1 MLNRFREKLVPIT
14 TLIGNNFGSLGLSPT
29 YWSMIA
35 FAFAILSSIFFGIS
49 TFLSEQGIVFPSQI
63 IASIMLL
70 ISGFF
75 DIVDGSVAR
84 VSKRASSRG
93 AFLDSNFD
101 KISEALI
108 FIGIAIGGLSSP
120 ILAMIALSTSILVSY
135 LRARAESLGIELK
148 GVGIGE
154 RAERL
159 LILSIC
165 GFIPISGSIQWGIII
180 IIILSSFSFIQRF
193 WFVLKRI

>member
-1 MLNRFREKLVPIT
+1 MLNRFREKITPIT

-29 YWSMIA
+29 FWSMIG
-35 FAFAILSSIFFGIS
+35 FAFAIVSSIFFGL
-49 TFLSEQGIVFPSQI
+49 TNFLNQQGLEFPWQVI
-63 IASIMLL
+63 GSIMLL

-84 VSKRASSRG
+84 VMKKTTTRG

-101 KISEALI
+101 KVSEALI
-108 FIGIAIGGLSSP
+108 FIAIAIGGLSNP

-148 GVGIGE
+148 GIGIGE

-159 LILSIC
+159 LILAIC
-165 GFIPISGSIQWGIII
+165 GLIPISGSIQWGIII
-180 IIILSSFSFIQRF
+180 IILISAFSFIQRF
-193 WFVLKRI
+193 IYVLKRI

>member
-1 MLNRFREKLVPIT
+1 MLNRFREKLIPIT

-29 YWSMIA
+29 FWSIIG
-35 FAFAILSSIFFGIS
+35 FAFAILSSIFFGL
-49 TFLSEQGIVFPSQI
+49 TNFLNQQGIEFPSQI
-63 IASIMLL
+63 FASILLL

-84 VSKRASSRG
+84 VMKKSTTKG

-101 KISEALI
+101 KVSEALI
-108 FIGIAIGGLSSP
+108 FIGIAIGGLSNP
-120 ILAMIALSTSILVSY
+120 ILVMIALSTSILVSY
-135 LRARAESLGIELK
+135 LRARAESLGIQLK

-165 GFIPISGSIQWGIII
+165 GFIPISESIQWGVI
-180 IIILSSFSFIQRF
+180 IIILISGFSFLQRF
-193 WFVLKRI
+193 RYVLKRI

>member
-1 MLNRFREKLVPIT
+1 MLNRFREKITPIT
-14 TLIGNNFGSLGLSPT
+14 TRIGNNFGSLGLSPT
-29 YWSMIA
+29 FWSMIG
-35 FAFAILSSIFFGIS
+35 FAFAILSSILFGL
-49 TFLSEQGIVFPSQI
+49 TNFLNQQGLEFPWQV

-84 VSKRASSRG
+84 VMKKTTTRG

-101 KISEALI
+101 KVSEALI
-108 FIGIAIGGLSSP
+108 LIAIAIGGLSNP

-148 GVGIGE
+148 GIGVGE

-159 LILSIC
+159 LILAIC
-165 GFIPISGSIQWGIII
+165 GLIPISGSIQWGIII
-180 IIILSSFSFIQRF
+180 IILISAFSFIQRLIY
-193 WFVLKRI
+193 VLKRI

>member
-1 MLNRFREKLVPIT
+1 MLNRLREKLVPIT

-29 YWSMIA
+29 FWSMTA
-35 FAFAILSSIFFGIS
+35 FAFAILSSIFFGLS
-49 TFLSEQGIVFPSQI
+49 NFLSEQGIVFPSQI
-63 IASIMLL
+63 FASIMLL

-84 VSKRASSRG
+84 VSKRSTSRG

-135 LRARAESLGIELK
+135 IRARAESLGIELK

-165 GFIPISGSIQWGIII
+165 GLIPISGSIQWGIII

>member
-1 MLNRFREKLVPIT
+1 MLNRLREKITPIT

-29 YWSMIA
+29 FWSMIG
-35 FAFAILSSIFFGIS
+35 FTFAILSSIFFGLAHV
-49 TFLSEQGIVFPSQI
+49 LSQQDWEFPWQV

-84 VSKRASSRG
+84 VMKKTTTRG

-101 KISEALI
+101 KVSEALI
-108 FIGIAIGGLSSP
+108 FIGIAIGGLSNP

-148 GVGIGE
+148 GIGIGE

-159 LILSIC
+159 LILAIC
-165 GFIPISGSIQWGIII
+165 GLIPISGSIQWGVLVIII
-180 IIILSSFSFIQRF
+180 ISAFSFIQRF
-193 WFVLKRI
+193 IYVLKRI

>member
-1 MLNRFREKLVPIT
+1 MLNRFREKITPIT
-14 TLIGNNFGSLGLSPT
+14 TRIGNNFGSLGLSPT
-29 YWSMIA
+29 FWSMIG
-35 FAFAILSSIFFGIS
+35 FAFAIISSIFFGL
-49 TFLSEQGIVFPSQI
+49 TNFLNQQGLEFPWQV

-84 VSKRASSRG
+84 VMKKTTTRG

-101 KISEALI
+101 KVSEALI
-108 FIGIAIGGLSSP
+108 FIAIAIGGLSNP

-148 GVGIGE
+148 GIGVGE

-159 LILSIC
+159 LILAIC
-165 GFIPISGSIQWGIII
+165 GLIPISGSIQWGIII
-180 IIILSSFSFIQRF
+180 IILISAFSFIQRLMY
-193 WFVLKRI
+193 VLKRI

>member
-1 MLNRFREKLVPIT
+1 LLNRFREKITPIT
-14 TLIGNNFGSLGLSPT
+14 TRIGNNFGSLGLSPT
-29 YWSMIA
+29 FWSMIG
-35 FAFAILSSIFFGIS
+35 FAFAILSSIFFGLN
-49 TFLSEQGIVFPSQI
+49 FLNQQGWEFPWQV

-84 VSKRASSRG
+84 VMKKTTTKG

-101 KISEALI
+101 KVSEALI
-108 FIGIAIGGLSSP
+108 FIGIAIGGLSDP

-135 LRARAESLGIELK
+135 LRARAESLAIELK
-148 GVGIGE
+148 GIGIGE

-159 LILSIC
+159 LILAIC
-165 GFIPISGSIQWGIII
+165 GFIPISGSIQWGVL
-180 IIILSSFSFIQRF
+180 IIILISAFSFIQRF
-193 WFVLKRI
+193 IYVVKRI

>member
-1 MLNRFREKLVPIT
+1 LLNRFREKITPIT
-14 TLIGNNFGSLGLSPT
+14 TRIGNNFGSLGLSPT
-29 YWSMIA
+29 FWSMIG
-35 FAFAILSSIFFGIS
+35 FAFAILSSIFFGL
-49 TFLSEQGIVFPSQI
+49 TNFFNQQGLEFPWQV

-84 VSKRASSRG
+84 VMKKTTTRG

-101 KISEALI
+101 KVSEALI
-108 FIGIAIGGLSSP
+108 FIAIAIGGLSNP

-148 GVGIGE
+148 GIGVGE

-159 LILSIC
+159 LILAIC
-165 GFIPISGSIQWGIII
+165 GLIPISGSIQWGVI
-180 IIILSSFSFIQRF
+180 IIILISAFSFIQRF
-193 WFVLKRI
+193 MYVLKRI

>member
-1 MLNRFREKLVPIT
+1 MLNRFREKLIPIS

-29 YWSMIA
+29 FWSMIG
-35 FAFAILSSIFFGIS
+35 FAFAILSSVFFGL
-49 TFLSEQGIVFPSQI
+49 TNFLNQQGIEFPSQI
-63 IASIMLL
+63 FASILLL

-84 VSKRASSRG
+84 VMKKSTTKG

-101 KISEALI
+101 KVSEALI
-108 FIGIAIGGLSSP
+108 FIGIAIGGLSNP

-135 LRARAESLGIELK
+135 LRAKAESLGIELK

-165 GFIPISGSIQWGIII
+165 GFIPISESIQWGVI
-180 IIILSSFSFIQRF
+180 IIILISGFSFLQRF
-193 WFVLKRI
+193 RYVLKRI

>member
-1 MLNRFREKLVPIT
+1 LLNRLREKLVPIT

-29 YWSMIA
+29 FWSMIA
-35 FAFAILSSIFFGIS
+35 FAFAILSSIFFGLS
-49 TFLSEQGIVFPSQI
+49 NFLSEQGIVFPSQI

-84 VSKRASSRG
+84 VSKRATSRG

>member
-1 MLNRFREKLVPIT
+1 MLNRFREKLIPIT

-29 YWSMIA
+29 FWSMIG
-35 FAFAILSSIFFGIS
+35 FGFAILSSIYFGL
-49 TFLSEQGIVFPSQI
+49 TNFLNQQGIEFPSQI
-63 IASIMLL
+63 FASILLL

-84 VSKRASSRG
+84 VMKKSTTKG

-101 KISEALI
+101 KVSEALI
-108 FIGIAIGGLSSP
+108 FIGIAIGGLSNP

-135 LRARAESLGIELK
+135 LRAKAESLGIDLK

-165 GFIPISGSIQWGIII
+165 GFIPISESIQWGVI
-180 IIILSSFSFIQRF
+180 IIILISGFSFLQRF
-193 WFVLKRI
+193 RYVLKRI

>member
-1 MLNRFREKLVPIT
+1 LLNRLREKLIPIT

-29 YWSMIA
+29 FWSMIG
-35 FAFAILSSIFFGIS
+35 FGFAILSSIFFGL
-49 TFLSEQGIVFPSQI
+49 TNFLNQQGIEFPSQI
-63 IASIMLL
+63 FASILLL

-84 VSKRASSRG
+84 VMKKSTTKG

-101 KISEALI
+101 KVSEALI
-108 FIGIAIGGLSSP
+108 FIGIAIGGLSNP

-135 LRARAESLGIELK
+135 LRAKAESLGIDLK

-165 GFIPISGSIQWGIII
+165 GFIPISESIQWGVI
-180 IIILSSFSFIQRF
+180 IIILISGFSFLQRF
-193 WFVLKRI
+193 RYVLKRI

>member
-1 MLNRFREKLVPIT
+1 MLNRFREKLIPIT
-14 TLIGNNFGSLGLSPT
+14 TLLGNNFGSLGLSPT
-29 YWSMIA
+29 FWSMIG
-35 FAFAILSSIFFGIS
+35 FAFAILSSIFFGL
-49 TFLSEQGIVFPSQI
+49 TNFLNQQGIEFPSQI
-63 IASIMLL
+63 FASILLL

-84 VSKRASSRG
+84 VMKKSTTKG

-108 FIGIAIGGLSSP
+108 FIGIAIGGLSNP

-135 LRARAESLGIELK
+135 LRARAESLDIDLK

-180 IIILSSFSFIQRF
+180 IILISGFSFLQRF
-193 WFVLKRI
+193 RYVLKRM

>member
-1 MLNRFREKLVPIT
+1 LLNRFREKLVPIT

-29 YWSMIA
+29 FWSMTA
-35 FAFAILSSIFFGIS
+35 FAFAILSSIFFGLS
-49 TFLSEQGIVFPSQI
+49 NFLSEQGIVFPSQI
-63 IASIMLL
+63 FASIMLL

-84 VSKRASSRG
+84 VSKRSTSRG

>member
-1 MLNRFREKLVPIT
+1 MLNRLREKLVPIT

-29 YWSMIA
+29 FWSMIA
-35 FAFAILSSIFFGIS
+35 FAFAILSSIFFGLS
-49 TFLSEQGIVFPSQI
+49 KFLSEQGVVFPSQI

-84 VSKRASSRG
+84 VSKRATSRG

>member
-1 MLNRFREKLVPIT
+1 MLNRFKEKLIPIT

-29 YWSMIA
+29 FWSMIG
-35 FAFAILSSIFFGIS
+35 FAFAILSSIFFGL
-49 TFLSEQGIVFPSQI
+49 TNFLNQQGIEFPSQI
-63 IASIMLL
+63 FASILLL

-84 VSKRASSRG
+84 VMKKSTTKG

-101 KISEALI
+101 KVSEALI
-108 FIGIAIGGLSSP
+108 FIGIAIGGLSNP

-165 GFIPISGSIQWGIII
+165 GFIPISESIQWGVI
-180 IIILSSFSFIQRF
+180 IIILISGFSFLQRF
-193 WFVLKRI
+193 RYVLKRI

>member
-1 MLNRFREKLVPIT
+1 MLNRFREKLIPIST
-14 TLIGNNFGSLGLSPT
+14 IIGNNFGSLGLSPT
-29 YWSMIA
+29 FWSMIGFG
-35 FAFAILSSIFFGIS
+35 FAVLSSIFFGL
-49 TFLSEQGIVFPSQI
+49 TNFLNQQGIEFPSQI
-63 IASIMLL
+63 FASILLL

-84 VSKRASSRG
+84 VMKKSTTKG

-101 KISEALI
+101 KVSEALI
-108 FIGIAIGGLSSP
+108 FIGIAIGGLSNP
-120 ILAMIALSTSILVSY
+120 ILAMMALSTSILVSY
-135 LRARAESLGIELK
+135 LRAKAESLGIELK

-165 GFIPISGSIQWGIII
+165 GLIPIPESIQWGVI
-180 IIILSSFSFIQRF
+180 IIILISGFSFLQRF
-193 WFVLKRI
+193 RYVLKRI

>member
-1 MLNRFREKLVPIT
+1 MLNRFREKITPIT

-29 YWSMIA
+29 FWSMIG
-35 FAFAILSSIFFGIS
+35 FAFAILSSIFFGL
-49 TFLSEQGIVFPSQI
+49 TNFLNQQGLEFPWQV

-84 VSKRASSRG
+84 VMKKTTTRG

-101 KISEALI
+101 KVSEALI
-108 FIGIAIGGLSSP
+108 FIAIAIGGLSNP

-148 GVGIGE
+148 GIGVGE

-159 LILSIC
+159 LILAIC
-165 GFIPISGSIQWGIII
+165 GLIPISGSIQWGIII
-180 IIILSSFSFIQRF
+180 IILISAFSFIQRLIY
-193 WFVLKRI
+193 VLKRI

>member
-29 YWSMIA
+29 FWSMIA
-35 FAFAILSSIFFGIS
+35 FAFAILSSIFFGLS
-49 TFLSEQGIVFPSQI
+49 NFLSEQGIVFPSQI
-63 IASIMLL
+63 FASIMLL

-84 VSKRASSRG
+84 ASKRSTSRG

-165 GFIPISGSIQWGIII
+165 GFIPLSGSIQWGIII

-193 WFVLKRI
+193 WYVLKRI

>member
-1 MLNRFREKLVPIT
+1 LLNRFREKLIPIT

-29 YWSMIA
+29 FWSMIG
-35 FAFAILSSIFFGIS
+35 FAFAILSSIFFGL
-49 TFLSEQGIVFPSQI
+49 TNFLNQQGIEFPSQI
-63 IASIMLL
+63 FASILLL

-84 VSKRASSRG
+84 VMKKSTTKG

-108 FIGIAIGGLSSP
+108 FIGIAIGGLSNP
-120 ILAMIALSTSILVSY
+120 ILAMIALSISILVSY

-165 GFIPISGSIQWGIII
+165 GFIPISESIQWGVI
-180 IIILSSFSFIQRF
+180 IIILISGFSFLQRF
-193 WFVLKRI
+193 RYILRRI

>member
-1 MLNRFREKLVPIT
+1 MLNRFREKLIPIT

-29 YWSMIA
+29 FWSMIG
-35 FAFAILSSIFFGIS
+35 FGFAILSSIFFGL
-49 TFLSEQGIVFPSQI
+49 TNFLNQQGIEFPSQI
-63 IASIMLL
+63 FASILLL

-84 VSKRASSRG
+84 VMKKSTTKG

-101 KISEALI
+101 KVSEALI
-108 FIGIAIGGLSSP
+108 FIGIAIGGLSNP

-135 LRARAESLGIELK
+135 LRAKAESLGIELK

-165 GFIPISGSIQWGIII
+165 GLIPISESIQWGVI
-180 IIILSSFSFIQRF
+180 IIILISGFSFLQRF
-193 WFVLKRI
+193 RYVLKRI

>member
-1 MLNRFREKLVPIT
+1 MLNRLREKITPIT

-29 YWSMIA
+29 FWSMIG
-35 FAFAILSSIFFGIS
+35 FAFAILSSIFFGL
-49 TFLSEQGIVFPSQI
+49 TNVLNQQGWEFPWQV
-63 IASIMLL
+63 IAGIMLL

-84 VSKRASSRG
+84 VMKKTTTRG

-101 KISEALI
+101 KVSEALI
-108 FIGIAIGGLSSP
+108 FIGIAIGGLSNP

-148 GVGIGE
+148 GIGIGE

-159 LILSIC
+159 LILAIC
-165 GFIPISGSIQWGIII
+165 GLIPISGSIQWGVLVIII
-180 IIILSSFSFIQRF
+180 ISAFSFIQRF
-193 WFVLKRI
+193 IYVLKRI

>member
-1 MLNRFREKLVPIT
+1 LLNRFREKLVPIT

-29 YWSMIA
+29 FWSMTA
-35 FAFAILSSIFFGIS
+35 FAFAILSSIFFGLS
-49 TFLSEQGIVFPSQI
+49 NFLSEQGIMFPSQI
-63 IASIMLL
+63 FASIMLL

-84 VSKRASSRG
+84 VSKRSTSRG

-135 LRARAESLGIELK
+135 IRARAESLGIELK
-148 GVGIGE
+148 GIGIGE

-165 GFIPISGSIQWGIII
+165 GLIPISGSIQWGIII

>member
-1 MLNRFREKLVPIT
+1 MLNRFREKITPIT
-14 TLIGNNFGSLGLSPT
+14 TRIGNNFGSLGLSPT
-29 YWSMIA
+29 FWSMIG
-35 FAFAILSSIFFGIS
+35 FAFAIISSIFFGL
-49 TFLSEQGIVFPSQI
+49 TNFLNQQGLEFPWQV

-84 VSKRASSRG
+84 VMKKTTTRG

-101 KISEALI
+101 KVSEALI
-108 FIGIAIGGLSSP
+108 LIAIAIGGLSNP

-148 GVGIGE
+148 GIGIGE

-159 LILSIC
+159 LILAIC
-165 GFIPISGSIQWGIII
+165 GLIPISGSIQWGIII
-180 IIILSSFSFIQRF
+180 IILISAFSFIQRLIY
-193 WFVLKRI
+193 VLKRI

>member
-1 MLNRFREKLVPIT
+1 MLNRLREKLVPIT

-29 YWSMIA
+29 FWSMTA
-35 FAFAILSSIFFGIS
+35 FAFAILSSIFFGLS
-49 TFLSEQGIVFPSQI
+49 NFLSEQGIVFPSQI
-63 IASIMLL
+63 FASIMLL

-84 VSKRASSRG
+84 VSKRSTSRG

-135 LRARAESLGIELK
+135 IRARAESLGIELK
-148 GVGIGE
+148 GIGIGE

-165 GFIPISGSIQWGIII
+165 GLIPISGSIQWGIII

>member
-29 YWSMIA
+29 FWSMIA
-35 FAFAILSSIFFGIS
+35 FAFAILSSIFFGLS
-49 TFLSEQGIVFPSQI
+49 NFLSEQGIVFPSQI
-63 IASIMLL
+63 FASTMLL

-84 VSKRASSRG
+84 VSKTSTSRG

-135 LRARAESLGIELK
+135 IRARAESLGIELK
-148 GVGIGE
+148 GIGIGE

>member
-1 MLNRFREKLVPIT
+1 
-14 TLIGNNFGSLGLSPT
+14 
-29 YWSMIA
+29 
-35 FAFAILSSIFFGIS
+35 
-49 TFLSEQGIVFPSQI
+49 
-63 IASIMLL
+63 MLL

-84 VSKRASSRG
+84 VLKKTTTRG

-108 FIGIAIGGLSSP
+108 FIGIAIGGLANP
-120 ILAMIALSTSILVSY
+120 ILAMIALATSILVSY

-148 GVGIGE
+148 GIGIGE

-159 LILSIC
+159 LVLAIC
-165 GFIPISGSIQWGIII
+165 GLIPISESIQWGVVIII
-180 IIILSSFSFIQRF
+180 IISAISFVQRF
-193 WFVLKRI
+193 MYVIKRI

>member
-1 MLNRFREKLVPIT
+1 
-14 TLIGNNFGSLGLSPT
+14 
-29 YWSMIA
+29 MIA
-35 FAFAILSSIFFGIS
+35 FAFAILSSIFFGLS
-49 TFLSEQGIVFPSQI
+49 NFLSEQGIVFPSQI
-63 IASIMLL
+63 FASIMLL

-84 VSKRASSRG
+84 VSKRSTSRG

-135 LRARAESLGIELK
+135 IRARAESLGIELK

-165 GFIPISGSIQWGIII
+165 GLIPISGSIQWGIII

>member
-1 MLNRFREKLVPIT
+1 MLNRLREKLIPIT

-29 YWSMIA
+29 FWSMIG
-35 FAFAILSSIFFGIS
+35 FAFAILSSIFFGL
-49 TFLSEQGIVFPSQI
+49 TNFLNQQGIEFPSQI
-63 IASIMLL
+63 FASILLL

-84 VSKRASSRG
+84 VMKKSTTKG

-108 FIGIAIGGLSSP
+108 FIGIAIGGLSNP
-120 ILAMIALSTSILVSY
+120 ILAMIALSISILVSY

-165 GFIPISGSIQWGIII
+165 GFIPISESIQWGVI
-180 IIILSSFSFIQRF
+180 IIILISGFSFLQRF
-193 WFVLKRI
+193 RYVLKRI

>member
-1 MLNRFREKLVPIT
+1 LLNRFREKITPIT

-29 YWSMIA
+29 FWSMIG
-35 FAFAILSSIFFGIS
+35 FAFAIVSSIFFGL
-49 TFLSEQGIVFPSQI
+49 TDFLNKQGFEFPWQVI
-63 IASIMLL
+63 GSIMLL

-84 VSKRASSRG
+84 VMKKTTTRG

-101 KISEALI
+101 KVSEALI
-108 FIGIAIGGLSSP
+108 FIAIAIGGLSNP

-148 GVGIGE
+148 GIGIGE

-159 LILSIC
+159 LILAIC
-165 GFIPISGSIQWGIII
+165 GLIPITGFIQWGVI
-180 IIILSSFSFIQRF
+180 IIILVSAFSFIQRF
-193 WFVLKRI
+193 VYVLKRI

>member
-1 MLNRFREKLVPIT
+1 LLNRLREKITPIT

-29 YWSMIA
+29 FWSMIG
-35 FAFAILSSIFFGIS
+35 FTFAILSSIFFGL
-49 TFLSEQGIVFPSQI
+49 TNVLNQQGWEFPWQV

-84 VSKRASSRG
+84 VMKKTTTRG

-101 KISEALI
+101 KVSEALI
-108 FIGIAIGGLSSP
+108 FIGIAIGGLSNP

-148 GVGIGE
+148 GIGIGE

-159 LILSIC
+159 LILAIC
-165 GFIPISGSIQWGIII
+165 GLIPISGSIQWGVLVIII
-180 IIILSSFSFIQRF
+180 ISAFSFIQRF
-193 WFVLKRI
+193 IYVLKRI

>member
-1 MLNRFREKLVPIT
+1 LLNRFREKLIPFT
-14 TLIGNNFGSLGLSPT
+14 RSIGNNFGSLGFSPT
-29 YWSMIA
+29 FWSMVG
-35 FAFAILSSIFFGIS
+35 FAFAILSSVFFGLS
-49 TFLSEQGIVFPSQI
+49 NFLSEQGIVFPSQI
-63 IASIMLL
+63 FASIMLL

-84 VSKRASSRG
+84 VSKRSTSRG

-135 LRARAESLGIELK
+135 IRARAESLGIELK

-165 GFIPISGSIQWGIII
+165 GLIPISGSIQWGIII

>member
-1 MLNRFREKLVPIT
+1 LLNRFREKLIPIT
-14 TLIGNNFGSLGLSPT
+14 TLIGNSFGSLGLSPT
-29 YWSMIA
+29 FWSIIG
-35 FAFAILSSIFFGIS
+35 FAFTILSSIFFGL
-49 TFLSEQGIVFPSQI
+49 TNFLNQQGIEFPSQI
-63 IASIMLL
+63 FASILLL

-84 VSKRASSRG
+84 VMKKSTTKG
-93 AFLDSNFD
+93 AFLDSAFD
-101 KISEALI
+101 KVSEALI
-108 FIGIAIGGLSSP
+108 FIGIAIGGLSNP

-165 GFIPISGSIQWGIII
+165 GLIPISESIQWGVI
-180 IIILSSFSFIQRF
+180 IIILISGFSFLQRF
-193 WFVLKRI
+193 RYVLKRI

>member
-1 MLNRFREKLVPIT
+1 M
-14 TLIGNNFGSLGLSPT
+14 IG
-29 YWSMIA
+29 
-35 FAFAILSSIFFGIS
+35 FAFAILSSIFFGL
-49 TFLSEQGIVFPSQI
+49 TNFLNQQSLEFPWQV

-84 VSKRASSRG
+84 VMKKATTRG
-93 AFLDSNFD
+93 AFLDSNLD
-101 KISEALI
+101 KVSEALI
-108 FIGIAIGGLSSP
+108 FIAIAIGGLSNP

-148 GVGIGE
+148 GIGVGE

-159 LILSIC
+159 LILAIC
-165 GFIPISGSIQWGIII
+165 GLIPISGSIQWGVIII
-180 IIILSSFSFIQRF
+180 TLISAFSFIQRF
-193 WFVLKRI
+193 VYVLKRI

>member
-1 MLNRFREKLVPIT
+1 LLNRFREKLVPIT
-14 TLIGNNFGSLGLSPT
+14 TLIGNNFSSLGLSPT
-29 YWSMIA
+29 FWSMIA
-35 FAFAILSSIFFGIS
+35 FAFAILSSIFFGLS
-49 TFLSEQGIVFPSQI
+49 NFLSEQGIVFASQI
-63 IASIMLL
+63 FASIMLL

-84 VSKRASSRG
+84 VSKTSTSRG

-135 LRARAESLGIELK
+135 IRARAGSLGIELK

-165 GFIPISGSIQWGIII
+165 GFIPISGSIQWGIIF
-180 IIILSSFSFIQRF
+180 IIILSSISFIQRF

>member
-1 MLNRFREKLVPIT
+1 LLNRFREKLVPIT

-29 YWSMIA
+29 FWSMIA
-35 FAFAILSSIFFGIS
+35 FAFAILSSIFFGLS
-49 TFLSEQGIVFPSQI
+49 NFLSEQGIVFPSQI
-63 IASIMLL
+63 FASIMLL

-84 VSKRASSRG
+84 VSKRSTSRG
-93 AFLDSNFD
+93 TFLDSNFD

-135 LRARAESLGIELK
+135 IRARAESLGIELK